1 MAIFPEGT
9 RSKGHE
15 MGDFK
20 HGAFKFAEKANAPI
34 LPVTLDGGYKL
45 FEEKGTYQ
53 PCNIKITIHPV
64 VHLEEMDKK
73 HQKEVPQQVEDT
85 IKSAL

>member
-1 MAIFPEGT
+1 MDKARAIWIYT
-9 RSKGHE
+9 NMCKIR
-15 MGDFK
+15 
-20 HGAFKFAEKANAPI
+20 AFEEKA
-34 LPVTLDGGYKL
+34 YKL

-53 PCNIKITIHPV
+53 PCTIKITIHPV

-73 HQKEVPQQVEDT
+73 QQKEVPQQVEDT